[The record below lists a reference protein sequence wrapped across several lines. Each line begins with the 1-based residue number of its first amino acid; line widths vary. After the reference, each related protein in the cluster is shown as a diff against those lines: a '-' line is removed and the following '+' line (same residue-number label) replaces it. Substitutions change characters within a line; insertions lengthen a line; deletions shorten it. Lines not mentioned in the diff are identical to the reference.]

1 MTTTEPQLCPHDV
14 RGLSLPD
21 LDTFSVVDR
30 LAAILGD
37 ADDSTRAILSDLG
50 HMAVY
55 DDRDGHTAS
64 TVYRSLL
71 DALHELEAAARRVR
85 REITKAEQGRQA
97 LHALI
102 ARRDAE
108 AEQGTADA
116 ERRRREEAAQRQRLD
131 DRIARAKLCAQQ
143 HGLSLEAVPNYDT
156 ADRSRMWRLT
166 TDNNGNRFLPGP
178 FDDAAWRQVE
188 TFVRGGRQI
197 YAVPGGSGTL
207 GRIEKW
213 LEHHC
218 PPFKP

>member
-1 MTTTEPQLCPHDV
+1 MTTTEPQLRPHDV

-21 LDTFSVVDR
+21 LDTFSVVER

-37 ADDSTRAILSDLG
+37 ADESTRAILSDLG
-50 HMAVY
+50 RMAVH
-55 DDRDGHTAS
+55 DDRDGDAAAA
-64 TVYRSLL
+64 VYRSLL

-85 REITKAEQGRQA
+85 REITKAENGRQA

-108 AEQGTADA
+108 AEQAAADA
-116 ERRRREEAAQRQRLD
+116 EQRRREEAAQRQRLD

-143 HGLSLEAVPNYDT
+143 HGLTLEEVRNYDT
-156 ADRSRMWRLT
+156 VDSPSMWRLT

-178 FDDAAWRQVE
+178 FDEAAWRQVE
-188 TFVRGGRQI
+188 TILRSAQTM
-197 YAVPGGSGTL
+197 YYVPGGSGTI